1 MKTHVR
7 VPLTNIQTPQFITI
21 RLFVPPVK
29 ERIASTVPFFNELRF
44 VGVAKGITVF
54 SRTQRREVTRI
65 FGFNGN
71 EMQPLWVVPHS
82 VDTSIRL
89 SRIIFHETDLL
100 QELGFIRGNL
110 LTQENPFVI
119 VEDQYKLGKGVKGL
133 SFEEIFIKGS
143 GLEEEFTVV
152 HARSIFYHDCWLL
165 NNNVEYNIMKDDL
178 ILIPE
183 FEVSVGSIVT
193 SEEKSYRIFGE
204 TVERIEK
211 GVTGFLGQVGNAI
224 KGLVSKKS

>member
-1 MKTHVR
+1 MNVR

-21 RLFVPPVK
+21 RLFVPPAK

-54 SRTQRREVTRI
+54 SRTQRRETTRI

-82 VDTSIRL
+82 IDTSIRL
-89 SRIIFHETDLL
+89 NRVIFHETDLL

-119 VEDQYKLGKGVKGL
+119 VEDQYKLGAGIRGL
-133 SFEEIFIKGS
+133 SLEEIFKGS
-143 GLEEEFTVV
+143 GLKEELTVV

-165 NNNVEYNIMKDDL
+165 SNNVEYNIMKEDL

-183 FEVSVGSIVT
+183 FDVSVGSVVT
-193 SEEKSYRIFGE
+193 SEEKSYHLFGE
-204 TVERIEK
+204 ITERIEK
-211 GVTGFLGQVGNAI
+211 GVTGFLGQISSVF
-224 KGLVSKKS
+224 KKS

>member
-1 MKTHVR
+1 MNVR

-54 SRTQRREVTRI
+54 SRTQRRETTRI

-82 VDTSIRL
+82 IDTSIRL
-89 SRIIFHETDLL
+89 NRIIFHETDLL

-119 VEDQYKLGKGVKGL
+119 VEDQYKLTPKEYRGGK
-133 SFEEIFIKGS
+133 FEWKSWDRLEIELPEATKWDA
-143 GLEEEFTVV
+143 V

-165 NNNVEYNIMKDDL
+165 SNNIEYNIMKDDL

-183 FEVSVGSIVT
+183 FDVSVGSIVT
-193 SEEKSYRIFGE
+193 SEEKSYRLFGE
-204 TVERIEK
+204 VTERIEK
-211 GVTGFLGQVGNAI
+211 GVTGFLGQISSVF
-224 KGLVSKKS
+224 KKS